1 MAGSMRP
8 PFAKLSNCCC
18 SPLASPCLLAVVD
31 SIQTQCLDKR
41 QYGACFRAPIPR
53 FQRDERS
60 LRQALDHQKVLLDE
74 ISHRVKNN
82 PQLVASMFSLQ
93 ATATQNA
100 GLHRV
105 YRTR

>member
-1 MAGSMRP
+1 MPRQA
-8 PFAKLSNCCC
+8 
-18 SPLASPCLLAVVD
+18 AVRR
-31 SIQTQCLDKR
+31 L
-41 QYGACFRAPIPR
+41 FPRADPR

-74 ISHRVKNN
+74 ISHRVKNSL
-82 PQLVASMFSLQ
+82 QLVASMFSLQ

-105 YRTR
+105 YRMRWAE